1 MNCITMLPWDNE
13 HVSQFLV
20 NFYHSLPHIDIT
32 FKLVNSTFNPKSTP
46 YLESLGVAA
55 SIPALWLLLTLLVLL
70 TYLLSRCCDKQLRQ
84 GRSLYCHRWLLGLTA
99 LLCSIV
105 IAVGLYGNDDMH
117 NAVVRFSS
125 YLHTI
130 QQDIHAV
137 NNQSDSLTG
146 MLESQ
151 SQPLMD
157 YLTGVVES
165 KTLPNATI
173 KQISLQL
180 LDGAKANVSDCIKD
194 LTLLHQ
200 SLATPSQL
208 PTFNW
213 ILDIVEKHR
222 WPITMALLSAF
233 ILICL
238 ILIFGVIRRVRC
250 LLVMFAVL
258 GLLSIIITMCSASI
272 YLALAMAMGDI
283 CVDTTGA
290 VETIVADQYGSAIA
304 DYYIHCPVD
313 SDKRSGPL
321 NTLVLQARSNIDDSL
336 RLIEQFAALSETS
349 YSPKDMQPSL
359 DKVSRSLKTAQ
370 RNLEPLAALVDCAPT
385 HRHYLNLKE
394 VTCHKAMLGLT
405 FMLGSTLAAGLLF
418 TILVWVDSHVWIY
431 LRKRKGYLQVAEAD
445 PFLPL
450 SSSGGSSSRGGGGG
464 GTLNRANAAAQTY
477 SSAGTYPGRH
487 AHYRHTHTPPQT
499 PPFPGTLNGR
509 GGHHHN
515 TRQEQPPSAPPLLLG
530 PNNGQYPTL
539 SKSCKT
545 LESSDFY

>member
-1 MNCITMLPWDNE
+1 MDFITMLPWENE
-13 HVSQFLV
+13 FVSQFLV
-20 NFYHSLPHIDIT
+20 NFYHSLPHVDIT
-32 FKLVNSTFNPKSTP
+32 FKHVNSTFNPKSTV

-84 GRSLYCHRWLLGLTA
+84 GRSLYCHRWLLGITA
-99 LLCSIV
+99 FLCSV
-105 IAVGLYGNDDMH
+105 VVAVGLYGNDDMH
-117 NAVVRFSS
+117 NAIVQFSDN
-125 YLHTI
+125 LHSI
-130 QQDIHAV
+130 QQDIDVVSNESH
-137 NNQSDSLTG
+137 SLTDI
-146 MLESQ
+146 LELQ
-151 SQPLMD
+151 SQPLTD
-157 YLTGVVES
+157 YLIGVVES
-165 KTLPNATI
+165 KTQPNPAT
-173 KQISLQL
+173 KQMSIQL
-180 LDGAKANVSDCIKD
+180 LNGAKANITNSIKD

-200 SLATPSQL
+200 SLASPSRL
-208 PTFNW
+208 PSFNR
-213 ILDIVEKHR
+213 ILDVFEMHR

-258 GLLSIIITMCSASI
+258 GLLTIIITWCSASI

-313 SDKRSGPL
+313 SDKKSGPL
-321 NTLVLQARSNIDDSL
+321 NTLILQAHLNIDESVRLVNQFSNI
-336 RLIEQFAALSETS
+336 SETS
-349 YSPKDMQPSL
+349 YSPKDPSL
-359 DKVSRSLKTAQ
+359 DKLHRSLNTAQ
-370 RNLEPLAALVDCAPT
+370 RDLERLATLVDCTPT
-385 HRHYLNLKE
+385 HRHYLNLTNI
-394 VTCHKAMLGLT
+394 TCHKAMLGLT
-405 FMLGSTLAAGLLF
+405 FMLGSTLVAGLLF

-450 SSSGGSSSRGGGGG
+450 SSSGGSSSRGGGGVS
-464 GTLNRANAAAQTY
+464 TLNRANAAAQSY

-499 PPFPGTLNGR
+499 PPFPGTMNGR
-509 GGHHHN
+509 GGHHN

>member
-1 MNCITMLPWDNE
+1 M
-13 HVSQFLV
+13 S
-20 NFYHSLPHIDIT
+20 
-32 FKLVNSTFNPKSTP
+32 KS
-46 YLESLGVAA
+46 
-55 SIPALWLLLTLLVLL
+55 
-70 TYLLSRCCDKQLRQ
+70 
-84 GRSLYCHRWLLGLTA
+84 
-99 LLCSIV
+99 
-105 IAVGLYGNDDMH
+105 
-117 NAVVRFSS
+117 
-125 YLHTI
+125 
-130 QQDIHAV
+130 
-137 NNQSDSLTG
+137 
-146 MLESQ
+146 
-151 SQPLMD
+151 
-157 YLTGVVES
+157 
-165 KTLPNATI
+165 LPNATI
-173 KQISLQL
+173 KQMSIQL
-180 LDGAKANVSDCIKD
+180 LNAAKANITNCIND

-200 SLATPSQL
+200 SLTSPSQL
-208 PTFNW
+208 PTFIR
-213 ILDIVEKHR
+213 ILDVFEMHR
-222 WPITMALLSAF
+222 WPITMGLLSAF

-258 GLLSIIITMCSASI
+258 GLLTIIITWCSASV

-290 VETIVADQYGSAIA
+290 VETIVADQFGSAIT
-304 DYYIHCPVD
+304 DYYIYCPMD
-313 SDKRSGPL
+313 GDKRNSPF
-321 NTLVLQARSNIDDSL
+321 NTLILQARLNIDESV
-336 RLIEQFAALSETS
+336 RLVDQFDVVYETS
-349 YSPKDMQPSL
+349 YPPKDIQPSL
-359 DKVSRSLKTAQ
+359 DKLIRSL
-370 RNLEPLAALVDCAPT
+370 RNTTQKLEHLAASIDCSPT

-405 FMLGSTLAAGLLF
+405 FLLGSTVAAGLLF

-431 LRKRKGYLQVAEAD
+431 LRKKKGYLQVAEAD

-464 GTLNRANAAAQTY
+464 STLNRTSGAAQTY

-509 GGHHHN
+509 GGHHN
-515 TRQEQPPSAPPLLLG
+515 TRQEQPATAPPLLLG